1 MQLQNVAL
9 KLRTLSFPISVISGI
24 VLNAERKSTYSIRMQ
39 LFLFLSS
46 VKTEWRAVDMAYS
59 VDLSVL
65 KAIPVRVRAGS
76 DVVFDALEN
85 FDSALISLFS
95 RQREPYTLTRRNQ
108 QY

>member
-1 MQLQNVAL
+1 MIKKDHVSHCNRLTGVFFS
-9 KLRTLSFPISVISGI
+9 KC
-24 VLNAERKSTYSIRMQ
+24 
-39 LFLFLSS
+39 